1 MYYIQETDKPV
12 WMARIL
18 NLIEIIDDK
27 IILPINKEEALS
39 NKKMVIFAKRIK
51 KILDK
56 TNCKS
61 VVLSKKLKKEK
72 SLLELLGSYNI
83 KIIDG
88 KWLFEVLSS
97 KVLDYIILKKN
108 LKKEET
114 NVSILINNNNSDYII
129 ENIKTII
136 RTYKSVNIVT
146 THIEKFKKMEKE
158 LLEEEG
164 NMITITNNKKK
175 SLARSKIILNIDF
188 ESKELN
194 KYNIPED
201 SIIVNLE
208 KNIEINNKRFNG
220 LNINDYEISFE
231 NFDDFDYDKN
241 DLYWKKDIYEA
252 SIYKKQPFKY
262 IERKLNKDKVKIVE
276 LVGRRTS
283 L

>member
-39 NKKMVIFAKRIK
+39 NKKITILAKRIK

-231 NFDDFDYDKN
+231 NFDDFDYDKD

>member
-39 NKKMVIFAKRIK
+39 NKKITILAKRIK

-146 THIEKFKKMEKE
+146 IHIEKFKKMEKE

-231 NFDDFDYDKN
+231 NFDDFDYDKD

>member
-39 NKKMVIFAKRIK
+39 NKKITILAKRIK

-136 RTYKSVNIVT
+136 RTHKSVNIVT
-146 THIEKFKKMEKE
+146 IHIEKFKKMEKE

-194 KYNIPED
+194 KYNIP
-201 SIIVNLE
+201 
-208 KNIEINNKRFNG
+208 
-220 LNINDYEISFE
+220 
-231 NFDDFDYDKN
+231 
-241 DLYWKKDIYEA
+241 
-252 SIYKKQPFKY
+252 
-262 IERKLNKDKVKIVE
+262 
-276 LVGRRTS
+276 
-283 L
+283 

>member
-39 NKKMVIFAKRIK
+39 NKKITILAKRIK

-136 RTYKSVNIVT
+136 STYKSVNIVT

-231 NFDDFDYDKN
+231 NFDDFDYDKD